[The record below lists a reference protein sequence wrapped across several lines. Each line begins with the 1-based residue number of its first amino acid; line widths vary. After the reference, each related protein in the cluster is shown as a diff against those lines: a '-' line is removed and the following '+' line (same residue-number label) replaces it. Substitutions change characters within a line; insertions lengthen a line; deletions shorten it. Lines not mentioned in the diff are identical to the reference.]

1 MKKFI
6 DSLFVKFIEPL
17 EVFEQLEERIVL
29 DASIG
34 AITDQNVPEAST
46 MNVDVQATDEGE
58 TGFTYSLEIDSGS
71 GPQSV
76 ADFNAGVGADVSFN
90 QSTGLISWTPN
101 NHDVGSYTFIV
112 SSNDGG
118 NGSAPHTDQ
127 QSFQVTVDNIA
138 PVITSVANGTFTE
151 DAGPQVI
158 NISADFNLGGA
169 FSLSGAPGWL
179 SLTTVNDGQ
188 NAILSADPGN
198 AETGVHVFSVLAD
211 DGHGGVTSQIFT
223 LTVNNTLDFTTAD
236 NASVVEDTQL
246 LFDVHTDS
254 EQSGKPVT
262 YSLTGAPGWVSIDPS
277 TGVISGNPDNTL
289 VGSYNF
295 VVNAQSAE
303 GNQSQP
309 FTLTVQNDA
318 PGFLNFETTIHM
330 TENSGNQTFDVQN
343 EDEGISLSAV
353 PYTIVSL
360 DGGTVPSW
368 LSINQSTG
376 LITANPPLGTVGSH
390 TLVVQFNDG
399 NAPDGV
405 QQQTFTL
412 DIGNIP
418 NEFTSSDAT
427 TWTEDVQNQSFNVQT
442 VEEGLPGAGV
452 TYSFDLSDPKVT
464 GGGLIW
470 DNWLQIDPTTG
481 VIRPIDDLS
490 QPDNSRVGDHHFT
503 IVSTE
508 YTGASPV
515 LQDFTL
521 TVTNTPPEI
530 GLPNTVNVQE
540 DSTGTTFQVQL
551 TDPEPGAVFSLI
563 NPPTIAGVQ
572 VSIDPNTGLMTIPTG
587 GNVDVGGIYVFNVR
601 VDDQHGGVA
610 TQFFTIN
617 LVNKVPVF
625 TELPS
630 TGGSG
635 YPELNVTEDSP
646 FSFDLNVASP
656 LNDEADGPTTYSLLG
671 APGFLSINSATGV
684 LSGTPDNG
692 DVGSY
697 TFTVRL
703 NDGKGGVTD
712 QVMVINVAN
721 VAPSFPA
728 IPNVTWIEDGGYQ
741 SFSGI
746 NNTDEGQGPA
756 TYSFSD
762 APSWLNIDTNTGYIW
777 AVPENAQV
785 GAYFITVT
793 ANDGHGGVVS
803 QSFTLTVQNVAPSW
817 DPLRD
822 PSNGSPH
829 YDSVIDINGS
839 TQIIDLHTTDER
851 SDNNNEYILDLP
863 ALPSWLSIAWDDKTG
878 QIVVDPTGPGVKPA
892 TFDLDIPIHFF
903 DGTVTI
909 DQTLQLHFT
918 DIPPI
923 DPIQYDPGFY
933 SPNTVTWL
941 EDEPDQ
947 VFNVQWQNENDAGV
961 SYQLLAGAPD
971 WISIDPITG
980 VISANSGSPT
990 NDQVTYDPV
999 SGSHTPYTFTVRV
1012 FDPSA
1017 SGGYVDTVIRLYVD
1031 NVDPIWTTP
1040 PMSVVFTEDG
1050 TTHPG
1055 YSPNNT
1061 DENHGTETEYTLA
1074 AGADAVPDWLAVD
1087 RYTGEIYATRTLTN
1101 AETMGTWNIRIV
1113 FDDGHGGV
1121 IDQTLTVTLD
1131 NVLNFTTPGSAYWQE
1146 DSSTQFSF
1154 DVNTDDDPAV
1164 TYSLVAG
1171 SIPTWLQGHLTIDPS
1186 TGVLSTDAGFSADN
1200 TLPGTHT
1207 FVIHA
1212 EDGHG
1217 GGNQTFTLIV
1227 PNRDPV
1233 FTQTTFIGVDGMHED
1248 SGTDIIDLHT
1258 DDEGQGTTYYTWSG
1272 APQWMQLDPL
1282 TGIITAD
1289 PTNRHVGTYTFT
1301 VTAHDL
1307 NGSRSFGY
1315 VDPSDPDGITGST
1328 TETITIEVV
1337 NRDPVFSSSDNTT
1350 VQEDTALSF
1359 NVQTDDEFDDKSA
1372 PGTTYS
1378 LVGSGVPSWIS
1389 INSKTGLITG
1399 NPTNAEVG
1407 DYTFLVRVD
1416 DGNGS
1421 VVDQNFTLH
1430 VTNKAVSFLN
1440 PPGTSYTFTLTED
1453 ATPVRFNLLSDDEGQ
1468 HNLSAGTQVYYSLD
1482 PATTP
1487 PGVRFADDGFGFNA
1501 DAYGFLCSTSGVVVV
1516 SPTNS
1521 EVVNDP
1527 NGLIVP
1533 IKVFDG
1539 NGGEDTINFVLKVQN
1554 TDPVYTTPNAVI
1566 WTEEQLTNLPFNV
1579 STTDEPFER
1588 FFGDKI
1594 DYTLIGAPSW
1604 LQIDAKTGELSIDPL
1619 STQNADGSP
1628 DNHLVGVYTF
1638 TIDFF
1643 DGTVHAYQPFT
1654 LTVNNSPTDITTHVS
1669 DQVITEDTLLQI
1681 TNDMVH
1687 AIDEYSMYTEDYYT
1701 LEISLN
1707 NNGTW
1712 IRIDDGTYNTTNN
1725 AWNGADIIFDTKT
1738 GAISWTPNNAD
1749 VPKILD
1755 AGVYHHAFRIT
1766 HHDGHGSSDVD
1777 TFFITIDNV
1786 EPTLPQD
1793 PIPPLIP
1800 DWVLTEDTLYSYL
1813 QNYLQ
1818 SDEEG
1823 VGVTYRLQISVK
1835 GDGSDWTDWNAFVG
1849 NKPNGTY
1856 GGAIS
1861 FNTQTGEII
1870 WTPTNAD
1877 VTFDAAGNPTVPYK
1891 FRVQADDGNPTNNLS
1906 PWREFSVTVLNA
1918 DTQVGRNTSFQPL
1931 QDRTVNEDSPMTL
1944 ANNNVVARDEQIEAP
1959 SGSIRFSDTY
1969 FELWIDVDNTGP
1981 LAPVLY
1987 TDYNASN
1994 DALAADITFNRE
2006 NGAIGWTPNDRNLA
2020 LNENSHQFLFIV
2032 KHFDGRGDEAQD
2044 DFVVTV
2050 NNQPPRITNI
2060 GTWNLVEDDTAAN
2073 STYNIQSD
2081 EENLGIGVTY
2091 KLEFW
2096 DGVSWINVTSG
2107 YQPNG
2112 PTGGI
2117 INFDPVTGVVVW
2129 QTTNA
2134 DVTVNSLGG
2143 QDRPAYQFRVSA
2155 DDAHPATSYTNPP
2168 LTFNVNVW
2176 NTATDITDTGPQ
2188 ALTEDSPWTLDGA
2201 SVYARDEQIG
2211 TGTYYSLQIDDGTGP
2226 VSLATWNANNGT
2238 GNDIVLNTL
2247 TGQIDWTPNN
2257 ADVGNYTFTLT
2268 HNDGHQSTASDN
2280 FTVTVTNDP
2289 PTLTVPATWDV
2300 HEDTLFT
2307 LDQSLVDSSDEGIGP
2322 SQYILYID
2330 GVLWTPG
2337 YSPNAGGGAIVFN
2350 TTTGQIDW
2358 QSTNADVTIDT
2369 GGNVFRAPYEFVITI
2384 DDGHGGVL
2392 TASPMLVTVTN
2403 EPTVVGDIPNQP
2415 ILEDDHLY
2423 INTTA
2428 TDEQVGLG
2436 TYYTLEVD
2444 DGSGSVDVVTYN
2456 LNAGLGDDIDFN
2468 VLTGEINWDP
2478 NNEDVGTY
2486 TFVVTH
2492 YDNHNTS
2499 SFDTFQITVN
2509 NRPPT
2514 ITNPG
2519 PWTLIEDD
2527 TAANS
2532 TLDIFSDDEALSGGV
2547 TYLLEIS
2554 LDNGLTWSTV
2564 TSGDRP
2570 NGPTGGE
2577 ILFDENTGVI
2587 VWQTTNADV
2596 TINSLGLQD
2605 RTPYLFRISG
2615 DDNHPGVDYTNPPV
2629 QFSVNVRN
2637 DPTNITDIGPQS
2649 LTEHVPF
2656 TLDGASV
2663 NARDEQIGTGTSYS
2677 LLIDNGSGFVT
2688 LATWNANNG
2697 TGSDISLNTLTG
2709 QIDWTPNN
2717 ADVGNYTFRMI
2728 HNDGHQSTAPDDFT
2742 VSVTNVPPTLDIPI
2756 SWEVHE
2762 DTLFTL
2768 DQSDVDSSDEG
2779 QGPTHYTLYVDGVA
2793 WYSGFRANA
2802 DGGEIIFN
2810 TLTGEIDWQS
2820 TNADVTVDSG
2830 GAPFRAPYVF
2840 TIEVDD
2846 GHGGVTSKTMDVTVT
2861 NEATVI
2867 SDITNQSVT
2876 EDNHLT
2882 VSELIVTA
2890 TDEQVG
2896 PGTYYTL
2903 EVDDG
2908 SGFVSLTTWN
2918 ANNGVGDDIS
2928 FNATNGQIDWDP
2940 NNEDVGTY
2948 TFRVTHYDN
2957 HNTSSSDTFQV
2968 SVNNR
2973 PPAITNPGP
2982 WTLIEDDTAANS
2994 TLDIYSDD
3002 EALSGG
3008 VTYLLEISLDNGLT
3022 WTTVTS
3028 GDRPNGPTGGEILF
3042 DENTGVIVWQTTNAD
3057 VTINSLSGQDRIPY
3071 LFRISGDDSNPGVE
3085 YTNPPVQF
3093 SVNVLNDP
3101 TDITDVGPQSL
3112 TEDTPFTLN
3121 DSLVQARDEEVGTGT
3136 SYSLQIDNGSGFTSL
3151 AAWNASNGMGAD
3163 ISFNTLTGQIDWT
3176 PNNADVGNY
3185 TFRIT
3190 HNDGHQS
3197 TASDDFS
3204 VSVANNDPTLDVPI
3218 SWEVHEDTLFTLDQ
3232 SDVNSS
3238 DEGVGPTQ
3246 YTLYVDGIAWY
3257 SGFRA
3262 NADGGVIVFNT
3273 ATGEIDWQST
3283 NADVTIDTGG
3293 GVFRAPYVFTIEVN
3307 DGHGGVVSKTMNVD
3321 VTNEPTIISDIT
3333 NQTITEDSH
3342 LTVSD
3347 LIVTATD
3354 EQVGPGTYY
3363 TLEVDD
3369 GSGFVSLVTWNANNG
3384 TGNDILFNTISG
3396 QIDWDPNNA
3405 DVGTYTFRV
3414 THYDNHNASSSDTFQ
3429 VDVANNDPT
3438 LDIPI
3443 SWEVHE
3449 DTLFTLDESDVNS
3462 SDEGVGPTQYTLY
3475 VDGIAW
3481 YSGFRANADGGVI
3494 DFNTAT
3500 GEIDWQ
3506 STNADVTIDTG
3517 GGVFRAPYVFTIE
3530 VNDGHGG
3537 VVSKTMN
3544 VDVTNEPT
3552 VISDIT
3558 NQSVTED
3565 SHLTVS
3571 DLIVTATDEQVGPGT
3586 YYTLEVDDGSGFV
3599 SLVTWNANNG
3609 TGNDILFNT
3618 ISGQIDWD
3626 PNNADVGT
3634 YTFRVTHYDN
3644 HNASSSDTFQ
3654 VDVANND
3661 PTLDVPISWEVHEDT
3676 LFTLDESDVNSS
3688 DEGVG
3693 PTQYTLYVDGVAW
3706 YSGFRTNADGGEIVF
3721 NTATGEIDWQSTNA
3735 DVTIDTGGGVFR
3747 APYVFTIEVNDGHG
3761 GVVSK
3766 TMNVDVTNEPTI
3778 ISDVPNQTVTEDT
3791 HLTVSD
3797 LVVNATD
3804 EQVGPGT
3811 YYTLEVDDGSGFVSL
3826 GTWNANNG
3834 TGNDILFN
3842 TITGQIDWYPNNAD
3856 VGTYTFR
3863 VTHYDNHNASSSDTF
3878 QVDVAN
3884 NDPTLDIP
3892 ISWEV
3897 HEDTLFTL
3905 DQSDVNSSDEG
3916 VGPTQYTLYVDGI
3929 AWYSGFR
3936 ANADGG
3942 VIDFNTATGEIDWQ
3956 STNADVTI
3964 DTGGG
3969 VFRAPYVFTIEVND
3983 GHGGVVSKTM
3993 NVDVTNE
4000 PTIISDITNQTIT
4013 EDSHLT
4019 VSDLVVNATDEQV
4032 GPGTYYTLE
4041 VDDGSGFVSLDTWN
4055 ANNGTGNDILFNT
4068 TSGQI
4073 DWDPNNADVGTY
4085 TFRVTHYDNHNTSN
4099 SDTFQ
4104 VDVANNDPTLDIPI
4118 SWEVHEDTLFTL
4130 DESDVNSS
4138 DEGVG
4143 PTQYMLYVDGVAWYS
4158 GFRTNADGGEIVFN
4172 TATGEIDWQSTNADV
4187 TIDTGGGVFRAPYV
4201 FTIEVNDGHGGVVS
4215 KTMNVDVTNEPTI
4228 IGDVPNQTVTEDTH
4242 LTVSDLVV
4250 NATDEQ
4256 VGPGTYYTL
4265 EVDDGSGFVS
4275 LGTWNANNG
4284 AGGDILF
4291 DGTSGQIDWDPN
4303 NADVGTYTFR
4313 VTHYDN
4319 HNTSSSDTFQVR
4331 VNNDPSSFTV
4341 PSQWTLHEDDGTNN
4355 PGIPSLWTLDETLVN
4370 SSDEGVGPTQYT
4382 LYIDGVLWTPGY
4394 RPNGPDGGEVVFN
4407 SLTGEIQWQTTNTDV
4422 TIDTGGD
4429 QFRAPYQFTIH
4440 LDDGHGGTAD
4450 RTMDVNVTNEV
4461 TVIGAIPDQVIQE
4474 DGISLDLSDAVVHAN
4489 DERVGPGTFYTLEIE
4504 RDGDPGFVDVSTYN
4518 ATNNQGSDIAFDAT
4532 TGSMKWDTTNRDVG
4546 QYTFR
4551 VTHHD
4556 GHQSTSAEEFNVSV
4570 LNTDPVF
4577 TTPPP
4582 DGEVI
4587 RATLWFQ
4594 YDPNTT
4600 DEGQHDW
4607 RGDDNVT
4614 YSLFQAPSGM
4624 TIDSHT
4630 GFVQWRTDPAFAG
4643 DVPVTILVLDGNGG
4657 SALQSFTIT
4666 VDLPAGDMP
4675 YEPRNPEVFPI
4686 DKGPDEYRESLER
4699 FDIGSPDYKQ
4709 LLDKIVFPED
4719 FLRLPGGSVVGDILH
4734 PSDDSLE
4741 AVLKNLSN
4749 GNLQQPIPEYHGSV
4763 PPVTK
4768 LEGYTREVF
4777 LGKRLYFDAEE
4788 IDLWERMEDLAQ
4800 PNLGAAGS
4808 TSPETPLEGYSEA
4821 VEEGKRLNFGF
4832 FPIQEAVSLKL
4843 EDLKIA
4849 DILGL

>member
-1 MKKFI
+1 MKKFF

-34 AITDQNVPEAST
+34 AVTDQNVPEAST
-46 MNVDVQATDEGE
+46 MNVNIEATDEGE

-76 ADFNAGVGADVSFN
+76 ADFNAGIGADISFN
-90 QSTGLISWTPN
+90 QSDGVISWTPN
-101 NHDVGSYTFIV
+101 NHDVGSYSFIV
-112 SSNDGG
+112 SSSDGG

-151 DAGPQVI
+151 DAGLQAI

-169 FSLSGAPGWL
+169 FSLSGAPGWVF
-179 SLTTVNDGQ
+179 LTTMNDGQ

-198 AETGVHVFSVLAD
+198 AETGVYVFSILAND
-211 DGHGGVTSQIFT
+211 AHGGVTPQVFT

-289 VGSYNF
+289 VGTYNF

-318 PGFLNFETTIHM
+318 PGFLNFETVIHM
-330 TENSGNQTFDVQN
+330 TENSGNQTFDIQN
-343 EDEGISLSAV
+343 EDEGVSLAAV

-360 DGGTVPSW
+360 DGGAVPSW
-368 LSINQSTG
+368 LTVNQSTG
-376 LITANPPLGTVGSH
+376 LITANPPLGAVGAH

-399 NAPDGV
+399 NSPDGV

-442 VEEGLPGAGV
+442 EEEGLPGAGV

-464 GGGLIW
+464 GGGLFW
-470 DNWLQIDPTTG
+470 DNWLEIDPTTG
-481 VIRPIDDLS
+481 VIRPIDDQS
-490 QPDNSRVGDHHFT
+490 QPDNARVGDHHFT

-530 GLPNTVNVQE
+530 GLPSTVNVQE
-540 DSTGTTFQVQL
+540 DSIGTTFQVQL
-551 TDPEPGAVFSLI
+551 TDAEPGAVFSLI

-587 GNVDVGGIYVFNVR
+587 SNVDVGGVYVFNVR

-617 LVNKVPVF
+617 LVNRVPVF

-635 YPELNVTEDSP
+635 YPELNVNEDSP
-646 FSFDLNVASP
+646 FSFDLNVASAV
-656 LNDEADGPTTYSLLG
+656 NDEADGPTTYSLVG
-671 APGFLSINSATGV
+671 APGFLIINAATGE

-728 IPNVTWIEDGGYQ
+728 IPDVTWIEDGGYQ

-756 TYSFSD
+756 TYSFSG
-762 APSWLNIDTNTGYIW
+762 APSWLNIDSNTGYIS

-793 ANDGHGGVVS
+793 ANDGHGGLVS
-803 QSFTLTVQNVAPSW
+803 QSFTLTVQNVVPSW

-829 YDSVIDINGS
+829 YDAVIDINGA

-851 SDNNNEYILDLP
+851 SDNNNEYALDLS
-863 ALPSWLSIAWDDKTG
+863 ALPSWLSITWDDKTG
-878 QIVVDPTGPGVKPA
+878 QIVVDPTGPGIKPA

-909 DQTLQLHFT
+909 DQTLQLHFS
-918 DIPPI
+918 DIPPV
-923 DPIQYDPGFY
+923 DPTQYDPGFF

-941 EDEPDQ
+941 EDEADQ

-971 WISIDPITG
+971 WISIDPSTG
-980 VISANSGSPT
+980 VISANTGSPT

-999 SGSHTPYTFTVRV
+999 SGSHVPYTFTVRV
-1012 FDPSA
+1012 FDPSV
-1017 SGGYVDTVIRLYVD
+1017 SGGHVDTVIRLNVD
-1031 NVDPIWTTP
+1031 NVNPIWTTP
-1040 PMSVVFTEDG
+1040 SLSVVFTEDG
-1050 TTHPG
+1050 STHPG

-1061 DENHGTETEYTLA
+1061 DENHGTETEYTLV
-1074 AGADAVPDWLAVD
+1074 AGADAVPDWLAID
-1087 RYTGEIYATRTLTN
+1087 RYTGEIYATRALTN
-1101 AETMGTWNIRIV
+1101 AETMGTWDIRIV

-1121 IDQTLTVTLD
+1121 IDQALTVTL
-1131 NVLNFTTPGSAYWQE
+1131 NNALHFTTSGTAYWQE
-1146 DSSTQFSF
+1146 DSSTPFSF

-1186 TGVLSTDAGFSADN
+1186 TGVIGTDAGFSADN
-1200 TLPGTHT
+1200 TLPGTYT

-1233 FTQTTFIGVDGMHED
+1233 FAQTTFTGVDGMHED
-1248 SGTDIIDLHT
+1248 SGTDIIDLHV
-1258 DDEGQGTTYYTWSG
+1258 DDEGQGATYFTWSG

-1328 TETITIEVV
+1328 TETVTIEVV

-1359 NVQTDDEFDDKSA
+1359 NVQTDDESDDKSA
-1372 PGTTYS
+1372 PGTVYS
-1378 LVGSGVPSWIS
+1378 LVGSGVPSWIG

-1416 DGNGS
+1416 DGNGGI
-1421 VVDQNFTLH
+1421 VDQSFTLH

-1440 PPGTSYTFTLTED
+1440 PPGSSYTFTLTED

-1468 HNLSAGTQVYYSLD
+1468 HNVGADTEVYYSLD

-1539 NGGEDTINFVLKVQN
+1539 NGGEDTINFILKVQN

-1588 FFGDKI
+1588 FLGDKI

-1619 STQNADGSP
+1619 NTQNADSSP

-1643 DGTVHAYQPFT
+1643 DGTVHAQQTFT
-1654 LTVNNSPTDITTHVS
+1654 LTINNSPTDITTHVS

-1681 TNDMVH
+1681 TNDMVY
-1687 AIDEYSMYTEDYYT
+1687 AIDEYSMYTQDYYT

-1707 NNGTW
+1707 NDGTW
-1712 IRIDDGTYNTTNN
+1712 IRIDNGTYNTTND

-1738 GAISWTPNNAD
+1738 GVISWTPNNAD

-1766 HHDGHGSSDVD
+1766 HYDGQGSSDVD
-1777 TFFITIDNV
+1777 TFFVTINNV
-1786 EPTLPQD
+1786 PPTLPQD
-1793 PIPPLIP
+1793 PGPP
-1800 DWVLTEDTLYSYL
+1800 EYL
-1813 QNYLQ
+1813 QSWALIEDQTSGYTYNADFIQ

-1823 VGVTYRLQISVK
+1823 YGVTYTLQVSVK
-1835 GDGSDWTDWNAFVG
+1835 GDGTDWVTWYAG
-1849 NKPNGTY
+1849 YRPNGAS
-1856 GGAIS
+1856 G
-1861 FNTQTGEII
+1861 GEIVFNPETGQI
-1870 WTPTNAD
+1870 EWQTTNAD
-1877 VTFDAAGNPTVPYK
+1877 VTVDAAGNPTNPYL
-1891 FRVQADDGNPTNNLS
+1891 FRVQADDGNPTDNSS
-1906 PWREFSVTVLNA
+1906 PVREFLVTVANDPTAIGLNQTQA
-1918 DTQVGRNTSFQPL
+1918 LPDVNHYEDQTLTVDVWGRDEAVEAPTGSYRYSDAYYELWVDPDDTGPASSVLWTDYNSSNGSASDIGFDQNTGMITWTPNDLTIPVGETSVQFLFTVTHHDGRNTSA
-1931 QDRTVNEDSPMTL
+1931 T
-1944 ANNNVVARDEQIEAP
+1944 
-1959 SGSIRFSDTY
+1959 
-1969 FELWIDVDNTGP
+1969 DN
-1981 LAPVLY
+1981 
-1987 TDYNASN
+1987 
-1994 DALAADITFNRE
+1994 
-2006 NGAIGWTPNDRNLA
+2006 
-2020 LNENSHQFLFIV
+2020 
-2032 KHFDGRGDEAQD
+2032 
-2044 DFVVTV
+2044 FVVTV
-2050 NNQPPRITNI
+2050 NNQPPTITPI
-2060 GTWNLVEDDTAAN
+2060 GTWTLVEDQTAAN
-2073 STYNIQSD
+2073 STYDIQSD
-2081 EENLGIGVTY
+2081 EENAGIDVTY

-2096 DGVSWINVTSG
+2096 NGTSWVDVTSG

-2112 PTGGI
+2112 STGGA
-2117 INFDPVTGVVVW
+2117 INFDPATGVVVW

-2134 DVTVNSLGG
+2134 DVTINSSGG
-2143 QDRPAYQFRVSA
+2143 HDRPAYQFRVSA
-2155 DDAHPATSYTNPP
+2155 DDAHPDISYTNPP
-2168 LTFNVNVW
+2168 YEFLVDVRNDP
-2176 NTATDITDTGPQ
+2176 TDITNIGPQ
-2188 ALTEDSPWTLDGA
+2188 SLTEDTHWTLDGA
-2201 SVYARDEQIG
+2201 LVNARDEQIG
-2211 TGTYYSLQIDDGTGP
+2211 TGTYYSLRINDGTGA

-2238 GNDIVLNTL
+2238 GNDIALNTL

-2257 ADVGNYTFTLT
+2257 ADVGSYTFTLI
-2268 HNDGHQSTASDN
+2268 HNDGHRSTASDN
-2280 FTVTVTNDP
+2280 FNVTVTNDP
-2289 PTLTVPATWDV
+2289 PTLTVPTTWDV

-2307 LDQSLVDSSDEGIGP
+2307 LDQSLVSSSDEGIGP

-2369 GGNVFRAPYEFVITI
+2369 GGTAIRAPYEFVITI
-2384 DDGHGGVL
+2384 DDGHGGTL

-2415 ILEDDHLY
+2415 ILEDDHVY

-2428 TDEQVGLG
+2428 TDELVGPG
-2436 TYYTLEVD
+2436 TYYTLEVN
-2444 DGSGSVDVVTYN
+2444 DGSGLVDVTTYN

-2499 SFDTFQITVN
+2499 SSDTFQITVN

-2519 PWTLIEDD
+2519 SWILNEDD
-2527 TAANS
+2527 TATNS

-2554 LDNGLTWSTV
+2554 LDNGLTWTTA

-2577 ILFDENTGVI
+2577 ILFDENTGII

-2596 TINSLGLQD
+2596 TINSLGLPD

-2629 QFSVNVRN
+2629 EFSVDVRN

-2663 NARDEQIGTGTSYS
+2663 DARDEQVGTGTSYS
-2677 LLIDNGSGFVT
+2677 LLIDNGSGFVS

-2697 TGSDISLNTLTG
+2697 TGDDISLDSLTG

-2742 VSVTNVPPTLDIPI
+2742 VSVTNVPPTLDIPV
-2756 SWEVHE
+2756 SWSVHE

-2779 QGPTHYTLYVDGVA
+2779 QGPTQYSLSVDGVA
-2793 WYSGFRANA
+2793 WYSGFRANT
-2802 DGGEIIFN
+2802 DGGVIDFN
-2810 TLTGEIDWQS
+2810 TATGEINWQS
-2820 TNADVTVDSG
+2820 TNADVTIDSG
-2830 GAPFRAPYVF
+2830 GNISRIPYVF
-2840 TIEVDD
+2840 TIEVND
-2846 GHGGVTSKTMDVTVT
+2846 GHGGVASKTMNVTVT

-2867 SDITNQSVT
+2867 SDVTDQSVT
-2876 EDNHLT
+2876 EDSHLT
-2882 VSELIVTA
+2882 VSDPVVTA

-2896 PGTYYTL
+2896 SGTYYTL
-2903 EVDDG
+2903 EVDGG
-2908 SGFVSLTTWN
+2908 SGFVSLATWN
-2918 ANNGVGDDIS
+2918 ANNGAGGNIA

-2948 TFRVTHYDN
+2948 TFLVTHYDN
-2957 HNTSSSDTFQV
+2957 HNTSSGDTFQV
-2968 SVNNR
+2968 TVNNR
-2973 PPAITNPGP
+2973 PPAITDPGP
-2982 WTLIEDDTAANS
+2982 WTLTEDDTAANS
-2994 TLDIYSDD
+2994 TLDIFSDD

-3042 DENTGVIVWQTTNAD
+3042 NESTGEIVWQTTNAD
-3057 VTINSLSGQDRIPY
+3057 VTVNSLSGQDRIPY
-3071 LFRISGDDSNPGVE
+3071 LFRISGDDGNPGAQ

-3093 SVNVLNDP
+3093 TVNVLNDP

-3112 TEDTPFTLN
+3112 IEDTPFTL
-3121 DSLVQARDEEVGTGT
+3121 DDPLVQARDEEVGTGT
-3136 SYSLQIDNGSGFTSL
+3136 SYSLQIDHGSGFTSL
-3151 AAWNASNGMGAD
+3151 AVWNASNGTGSD
-3163 ISFNTLTGQIDWT
+3163 IFFNTLTGQIDWT

-3185 TFRIT
+3185 TFRVT
-3190 HNDGHQS
+3190 HDDGHQS
-3197 TASDDFS
+3197 TASDDFT
-3204 VSVANNDPTLDVPI
+3204 VSVANNDPTLEVQI

-3246 YTLYVDGIAWY
+3246 YTLLVDGVAWY

-3262 NADGGVIVFNT
+3262 NADGGVIDFHT

-3293 GVFRAPYVFTIEVN
+3293 GQSRAPYVFTIEVN
-3307 DGHGGVVSKTMNVD
+3307 DGHGGVVSKTM
-3321 VTNEPTIISDIT
+3321 
-3333 NQTITEDSH
+3333 
-3342 LTVSD
+3342 
-3347 LIVTATD
+3347 
-3354 EQVGPGTYY
+3354 
-3363 TLEVDD
+3363 
-3369 GSGFVSLVTWNANNG
+3369 
-3384 TGNDILFNTISG
+3384 
-3396 QIDWDPNNA
+3396 
-3405 DVGTYTFRV
+3405 
-3414 THYDNHNASSSDTFQ
+3414 
-3429 VDVANNDPT
+3429 
-3438 LDIPI
+3438 
-3443 SWEVHE
+3443 
-3449 DTLFTLDESDVNS
+3449 DVN
-3462 SDEGVGPTQYTLY
+3462 
-3475 VDGIAW
+3475 
-3481 YSGFRANADGGVI
+3481 
-3494 DFNTAT
+3494 
-3500 GEIDWQ
+3500 
-3506 STNADVTIDTG
+3506 
-3517 GGVFRAPYVFTIE
+3517 
-3530 VNDGHGG
+3530 
-3537 VVSKTMN
+3537 
-3544 VDVTNEPT
+3544 VTNEPT
-3552 VISDIT
+3552 VIGDIT
-3558 NQSVTED
+3558 DQSVTED

-3586 YYTLEVDDGSGFV
+3586 YYTLEVNDGSGFV
-3599 SLVTWNANNG
+3599 FLDAWNANNG
-3609 TGNDILFNT
+3609 TGN
-3618 ISGQIDWD
+3618 
-3626 PNNADVGT
+3626 
-3634 YTFRVTHYDN
+3634 
-3644 HNASSSDTFQ
+3644 
-3654 VDVANND
+3654 
-3661 PTLDVPISWEVHEDT
+3661 
-3676 LFTLDESDVNSS
+3676 
-3688 DEGVG
+3688 
-3693 PTQYTLYVDGVAW
+3693 
-3706 YSGFRTNADGGEIVF
+3706 
-3721 NTATGEIDWQSTNA
+3721 
-3735 DVTIDTGGGVFR
+3735 
-3747 APYVFTIEVNDGHG
+3747 
-3761 GVVSK
+3761 
-3766 TMNVDVTNEPTI
+3766 
-3778 ISDVPNQTVTEDT
+3778 
-3791 HLTVSD
+3791 
-3797 LVVNATD
+3797 
-3804 EQVGPGT
+3804 
-3811 YYTLEVDDGSGFVSL
+3811 
-3826 GTWNANNG
+3826 
-3834 TGNDILFN
+3834 
-3842 TITGQIDWYPNNAD
+3842 
-3856 VGTYTFR
+3856 
-3863 VTHYDNHNASSSDTF
+3863 
-3878 QVDVAN
+3878 
-3884 NDPTLDIP
+3884 
-3892 ISWEV
+3892 
-3897 HEDTLFTL
+3897 
-3905 DQSDVNSSDEG
+3905 
-3916 VGPTQYTLYVDGI
+3916 
-3929 AWYSGFR
+3929 
-3936 ANADGG
+3936 
-3942 VIDFNTATGEIDWQ
+3942 
-3956 STNADVTI
+3956 
-3964 DTGGG
+3964 
-3969 VFRAPYVFTIEVND
+3969 
-3983 GHGGVVSKTM
+3983 
-3993 NVDVTNE
+3993 
-4000 PTIISDITNQTIT
+4000 
-4013 EDSHLT
+4013 
-4019 VSDLVVNATDEQV
+4019 
-4032 GPGTYYTLE
+4032 
-4041 VDDGSGFVSLDTWN
+4041 
-4055 ANNGTGNDILFNT
+4055 
-4068 TSGQI
+4068 
-4073 DWDPNNADVGTY
+4073 
-4085 TFRVTHYDNHNTSN
+4085 
-4099 SDTFQ
+4099 
-4104 VDVANNDPTLDIPI
+4104 
-4118 SWEVHEDTLFTL
+4118 
-4130 DESDVNSS
+4130 
-4138 DEGVG
+4138 
-4143 PTQYMLYVDGVAWYS
+4143 
-4158 GFRTNADGGEIVFN
+4158 
-4172 TATGEIDWQSTNADV
+4172 
-4187 TIDTGGGVFRAPYV
+4187 
-4201 FTIEVNDGHGGVVS
+4201 
-4215 KTMNVDVTNEPTI
+4215 
-4228 IGDVPNQTVTEDTH
+4228 
-4242 LTVSDLVV
+4242 
-4250 NATDEQ
+4250 
-4256 VGPGTYYTL
+4256 
-4265 EVDDGSGFVS
+4265 
-4275 LGTWNANNG
+4275 
-4284 AGGDILF
+4284 DILF

-4303 NADVGTYTFR
+4303 NADVATYTFR

-4331 VNNDPSSFTV
+4331 VDNDPSSFTI

-4355 PGIPSLWTLDETLVN
+4355 PGNPSLWTLDETLVN
-4370 SSDEGVGPTQYT
+4370 SSDEGVGPTQYS

-4394 RPNGPDGGEVVFN
+4394 RPNGADGGEVVFN

-4422 TIDTGGD
+4422 TIDTGGG

-4461 TVIGAIPDQVIQE
+4461 TVIGTVPDQVIQE
-4474 DGISLDLSDAVVHAN
+4474 DGISLDLGDAAVTAN
-4489 DERVGPGTFYTLEIE
+4489 DESVGPGTFYTLEIE
-4504 RDGDPGFVDVSTYN
+4504 RDGDPGFVDVITYN
-4518 ATNNQGSDIAFDAT
+4518 ATNNQGSDIIFDAI

-4546 QYTFR
+4546 EYTFR

-4556 GHQSTSAEEFNVSV
+4556 GHQSSSADEFNVSV
-4570 LNTDPVF
+4570 ENTEPVF
-4577 TTPPP
+4577 ITPAP

-4614 YSLFQAPSGM
+4614 YSLFQAPPEM
-4624 TIDSHT
+4624 TIDPHT
-4630 GFVQWRTDPAFAG
+4630 GFVQWQTDPAFAG

-4657 SALQSFTIT
+4657 FALQSFTIV

-4686 DKGPDEYRESLER
+4686 DKGPDEYREYLER
-4699 FDIGSPDYKQ
+4699 FDIASPDYKE
-4709 LLDKIVFPED
+4709 LLARIVFPED
-4719 FLRLPGGSVVGDILH
+4719 FLRLPGGGAVGDILH

-4741 AVLKNLSN
+4741 AMLKNLSN
-4749 GNLQQPIPEYHGSV
+4749 GNLQQPTPEYHGSV

-4768 LEGYTREVF
+4768 LEGYSREVF
-4777 LGKRLYFDAEE
+4777 LGKRLYFNAEE
-4788 IDLWERMEDLAQ
+4788 IGLWERMEDLAQ
-4800 PNLGAAGS
+4800 PDLGAAGS
-4808 TSPETPLEGYSEA
+4808 TAPETPLEGYSEA
-4821 VEEGKRLNFGF
+4821 VEEGKRLNFGY
-4832 FPIQEAVSLKL
+4832 FPIREAVSLKL